1 MAGNLQ
7 QRLDGLKSKTDLVL
21 ARNQALQER
30 LDAAKSL
37 VTSLEEAIRDKD
49 NEIAMLR
56 QRIEHLTVVT
66 TLAPDHRDVEHTR
79 AFLSGLLRD
88 IDKCISELS
97 E

>member
-7 QRLDGLKSKTDLVL
+7 QRLDRLKSKTDLVL

-66 TLAPDHRDVEHTR
+66 TLAPDH
-79 AFLSGLLRD
+79 
-88 IDKCISELS
+88 ISELS